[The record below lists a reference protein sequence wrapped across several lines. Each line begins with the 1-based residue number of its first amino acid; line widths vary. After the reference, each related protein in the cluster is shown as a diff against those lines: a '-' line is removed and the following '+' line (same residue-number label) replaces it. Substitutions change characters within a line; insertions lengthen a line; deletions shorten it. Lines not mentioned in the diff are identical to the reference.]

1 MSTMQRVWLEL
12 RAVLR
17 IRPGFEV
24 RDAGGAIVG
33 LAIPDVF
40 TRETACLDLKL
51 STLPKLRDS
60 SDRPRVAEYAYGAHT
75 LQVTY
80 LEGCV
85 TLRLV

>member
-1 MSTMQRVWLEL
+1 MRRVWIEL
-12 RAVLR
+12 CAVLR

-24 RDAGGAIVG
+24 YDADGNILG
-33 LAIPDVF
+33 LSIPDVCV
-40 TRETACLDLKL
+40 RDVSCLDLKL
-51 STLPKLRDS
+51 STLRKIRDS
-60 SDRPRVAEYAYGAHT
+60 STRPRVAEYAYENRT